1 MTAIMQHEDEM
12 NILLFNIEET
22 ERKEQLSLRYHSMA
36 VVIAVAAVG
45 FVDLSKAANV
55 CSQIASPNSSHLGS
69 IS

>member
-1 MTAIMQHEDEM
+1 MTALMQHEDEI

-22 ERKEQLSLRYHSMA
+22 ERKEELGLRYHSMA